1 MEESKFQKEKAEMR
15 RLLQEETDR
24 IGAEGIEKENI
35 VRVGI
40 IAWIT
45 SYIDSDESYTKSQLR
60 ELFGLVNEKSPP
72 GCRPEG
78 STKINITAL
87 L

>member
-45 SYIDSDESYTKSQLR
+45 SYIDSDESYTKDQLR
-60 ELFGLVNEKSPP
+60 ELFELVNEKSP
-72 GCRPEG
+72 RDAAR
-78 STKINITAL
+78 KAQQK
-87 L
+87 